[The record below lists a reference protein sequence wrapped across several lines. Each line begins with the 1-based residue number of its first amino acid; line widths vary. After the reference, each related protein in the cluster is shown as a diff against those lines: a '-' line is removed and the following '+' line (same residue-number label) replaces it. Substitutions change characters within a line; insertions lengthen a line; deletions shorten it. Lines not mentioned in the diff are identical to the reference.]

1 MVSLAM
7 EYFLEMLR
15 HCLKKCCLDFLLWFK
30 MFCWEWEGLL
40 KSWWE
45 SLISERSYFLMSTNF
60 GLAVEVYN
68 HLVRF

>member
-30 MFCWEWEGLL
+30 MFCWEWEGIL
-40 KSWWE
+40 KAGWE
-45 SLISERSYFLMSTNF
+45 GLISEKNVFS
-60 GLAVEVYN
+60 
-68 HLVRF
+68 